1 MINASALDTWRG
13 RYCLPAAHTL
23 CSLAVSWPQGPLS
36 REGFMLR
43 SFHLSLVSLIIFVFL
58 PFFAT
63 AQQTSFA
70 VGTASAAP
78 SLSVVISQP
87 RVL

>member
-1 MINASALDTWRG
+1 MARSLLPARRSHVMLARRELAARSALPG
-13 RYCLPAAHTL
+13 RFHA
-23 CSLAVSWPQGPLS
+23 SLISS
-36 REGFMLR
+36 FSGF
-43 SFHLSLVSLIIFVFL
+43 LIIFVFL